1 MVGLVIVSHSR
12 ELAAGAAGLAAGVS
26 TASLPIAYAGG
37 VGDNNEQ
44 LGTDATQ
51 IMEAIESVFS
61 PDGVL
66 LLMDL
71 GSAILSAETAL
82 EFLGD
87 DYTELVRICAAP
99 LVEGAVAAAVQIGI
113 GADLATV
120 ANEAMDALLPKQQ
133 QLGVATPGAVTES
146 ATKGASA
153 AERAEAHRES
163 APDASPA
170 ADGHTFQILTQHGLH
185 ARPAAKFVETCSAYK
200 AQIMVR
206 NLTKTSDFVNAAS
219 LNRIT
224 LLSVTCGDIIEV
236 RAKGPESEQA
246 LKGIAELVA
255 ENFGEA
261 AAPPETRPSKPGTQR
276 AQVSAAGSPAAG
288 AAGERDNA
296 PHQPTGISEGWAVG
310 PLFRIETAEPELP
323 DHAAADAEYELE
335 LFNAAR
341 DRVRSRMKSQVHSLG
356 ARGAAGEAEI
366 LEAHQLIL
374 DDPEVLQ
381 AVIKSVG
388 ESGNNAARAYAD
400 TMQEL
405 AQAYASNPDPYLA
418 QRAVDIHDVR
428 RAVLREL
435 LEEDSGGGAEP
446 DKPVILC
453 ARELTPSDTAQLD
466 PERILGIIT
475 ELGGPTSHAA
485 ILARA
490 LGIPAVAGVPTKSTV
505 AATSAAIDGRSGT
518 VIFDPDEST
527 QQEFSTKRETWLNRR
542 QDLRKRSG
550 EAAYTIDE
558 RLITVQANIGDLA
571 GANHV
576 NPNGAEGVGLLRTEF
591 MFLSRRT
598 APTEDDQTHLLTK
611 MFNAVGDRP
620 ITVRTLDIGGDKD
633 LSYLQLPA
641 VDNPFLGL
649 RGIRLCLKETALFKE
664 HLRAILRASVDHTI
678 SLMLPMV
685 ARIEEIEASRVLLE
699 EAAAE
704 LRAEGIQIGELPA
717 LGIMIETPAAVL
729 QAEHMAKHAAF
740 FSIGTNDLTQYI
752 MAAERGSEHL
762 VDVADPMHP
771 AVLTALSQCVAAAE
785 NAGIELSVCG
795 EAASRA
801 ETAVLLIG
809 LGIRK
814 LSMNPSAVPVLKDL
828 VRHTRFAKARELA
841 ERALACADASDV
853 RRIVEE
859 YLNDH
864 QAG

>member
-12 ELAAGAAGLAAGVS
+12 ELAAGVAALAAGVS
-26 TASLPIAYAGG
+26 ETSIPIAHAGG
-37 VGDNNEQ
+37 VGDDHEQ

-51 IMEAIESVFS
+51 IMEAIEAVFS

-66 LLMDL
+66 ILMDL

-87 DYTELVRICAAP
+87 DYSELVRICAAP

-113 GADLATV
+113 GADLDTV
-120 ANEAMDALLPKQQ
+120 AAEAMDALLPKRQ
-133 QLGVATPGAVTES
+133 QLGVAES
-146 ATKGASA
+146 ASPKPPKDTNDTGDTDEVA
-153 AERAEAHRES
+153 AEG
-163 APDASPA
+163 
-170 ADGHTFQILTQHGLH
+170 GHTFQILTQHGLH
-185 ARPAAKFVETCSAYK
+185 ARPAAKFVETCSRFK
-200 AQIMVR
+200 ANIMVR
-206 NLTKTSDFVNAAS
+206 NLTKESEFVNAAS
-219 LNRIT
+219 LNRIA
-224 LLSVTCGDIIEV
+224 LLSVTYGDTIEV
-236 RAKGPESEQA
+236 VAKGPESDQA
-246 LKGIAELVA
+246 IKGISSLVA
-255 ENFGEA
+255 ENFGEP
-261 AAPPETRPSKPGTQR
+261 AAPPETRKSGSGAKRTKKATPASTA
-276 AQVSAAGSPAAG
+276 AQTPDSSNGSPH
-288 AAGERDNA
+288 R
-296 PHQPTGISEGWAVG
+296 PTGISEGWAVG

-341 DRVRSRMKSQVHSLG
+341 DRVRSRMQKQVHSLG

-366 LEAHQLIL
+366 MEAHQLIL

-381 AVIKSVG
+381 AVIQSVS

-428 RAVLREL
+428 RALLREL
-435 LEEDSGGGAEP
+435 LEEDAGTGSGP
-446 DKPVILC
+446 DNPVILC

-490 LGIPAVAGVPTKSTV
+490 LGIPAVAGVSTES
-505 AATSAAIDGRSGT
+505 ASPAESAAIDGRAGT

-527 QQEFSTKRETWLNRR
+527 QKEFRARRETWLNRR
-542 QDLRKRSG
+542 QDLRLRSG
-550 EAAYTIDE
+550 EAAYTLDE
-558 RLITVQANIGDLA
+558 RHITVQANIGDLA

-598 APTEDDQTHLLTK
+598 APTEDDQTNMLTK
-611 MFNAVGDRP
+611 MFNAVGNRP
-620 ITVRTLDIGGDKD
+620 ITVRTLDVGGDKD
-633 LSYLQLPA
+633 LAYIQLPEE
-641 VDNPFLGL
+641 DNPFLGL
-649 RGIRLCLKETALFKE
+649 RGIRLCLKEKALFKE
-664 HLRAILRASVDHTI
+664 HLRAILRASFGHTV

-685 ARIEEIEASRVLLE
+685 ARIEEIELSRALLE
-699 EAAAE
+699 EAAAD
-704 LRAEGIQIGELPA
+704 LRAEGIDCGELPA

-729 QAEHMAKHAAF
+729 QAKHMAKHAAF

-752 MAAERGSEHL
+752 MAAERGAEHL

-771 AVLTALSQCVAAAE
+771 AVLTAIAQCVAAAE
-785 NAGIELSVCG
+785 EAGIELSVCG
-795 EAASRA
+795 EAASA
-801 ETAVLLIG
+801 PDTAVLLLG
-809 LGIRK
+809 LGVRK
-814 LSMNPSAVPVLKDL
+814 LSMNPSSVPVLKDL
-828 VRHTRFAKARELA
+828 VRHTRYSTVNELA
-841 ERALACADASDV
+841 KRALACADAGDV
-853 RRIVEE
+853 RSIVEE
-859 YLNDH
+859 YLNDY